1 MIIWSLTMCIVLY
14 SHDLWESDMVD
25 EAHPTPVT
33 ASVVAE
39 TTVTPSVDTETGSSP
54 PETSP
59 SWLITHQRPLTML
72 ALVGVTCGLAVLGS
86 KEAQLAVFTLLTTLA
101 GATWGERSALKV
113 PKSPDGG

>member
-1 MIIWSLTMCIVLY
+1 
-14 SHDLWESDMVD
+14 MVD
-25 EAHPTPVT
+25 EAHAATTT
-33 ASVVAE
+33 ASVTAE
-39 TTVTPSVDTETGSSP
+39 TTVTPSVPTEKGPSP

-72 ALVGVTCGLAVLGS
+72 ALVGVTCALAVLGS